1 MLQVNKTKN
10 RKSSLKN
17 TNGNKSVGIARH
29 SGSSYI
35 KEKTKSRYFDGKNN
49 KLYKP
54 NNKDKKFAGIFGQVN
69 GKPDYF
75 LLFILF
81 SILSF
86 GLLMVYEA
94 SVVYSDN
101 VFGGKYHFLVQQLGW
116 VTLGLIGMYTIS
128 RIDLTLLKKI
138 SPYIFIISLF
148 FLFIVLL
155 PTIFAPEIYGARRW
169 IVINPKPFPEIPF
182 LGRLNF
188 QPSELLKLT
197 CIIFIA
203 AVMSNKNFKQYIR
216 EPIVERLFTA
226 ITIFI
231 IMLVPVFLVI
241 LQPDFTTAAIIFS
254 ITLSLLFIGNI
265 PLVFFIVTVPIS
277 LIGGVIYALSSAYR
291 RARVETLLN
300 PSGVDASSTGY
311 HIKQVM
317 IALGSGGFWG
327 LGLGKSRQKYAYL
340 PEVTADSIFAV
351 VGEEL
356 GFIGAVFL
364 ITLFVALIFRCVK
377 IANSSNDN
385 FSKLLVMGVVIW
397 FSTQALINLLAMV
410 RIFPLTGV
418 PLPLIS
424 YGGSATIFLL
434 LGFGLIL
441 NVSRNNIDN
450 INEKKN

>member
-1 MLQVNKTKN
+1 MIQVNRAKNKKSALKNISNVKTNNELRSTSSISYKIGSN
-10 RKSSLKN
+10 FRNQNYRFNKGSSLKGKKK
-17 TNGNKSVGIARH
+17 TNLFGV
-29 SGSSYI
+29 
-35 KEKTKSRYFDGKNN
+35 TK
-49 KLYKP
+49 
-54 NNKDKKFAGIFGQVN
+54 
-69 GKPDYF
+69 GKPDYT

-81 SILSF
+81 VVLAF

-128 RIDLTLLKKI
+128 KIDLTFIKKI
-138 SPYIFIISLF
+138 SPYLFIISIF
-148 FLFIVLL
+148 FLFFVLL

-182 LGRLNF
+182 LGRLSF

-197 CIIFIA
+197 SIIFIS
-203 AVMSNKNFKQYIR
+203 AVISNKNFKQYIKDVT
-216 EPIVERLFTA
+216 IERILTA
-226 ITIFI
+226 VTIFTI
-231 IMLVPVFLVI
+231 TMVPVFLVI
-241 LQPDFTTAAIIFS
+241 LQPDFTTAAIVFS
-254 ITLSLLFIGNI
+254 ITLSLLFIANI
-265 PLVFFIVTVPIS
+265 PLIFFIVTVPVS
-277 LIGGVIYALSSAYR
+277 LIGGVLYALSSAYR
-291 RARVETLLN
+291 RARIETLLN
-300 PSGVDASSTGY
+300 PSGVDASTTGY

-327 LGLGKSRQKYAYL
+327 LGIGKSRQKYAYL

-377 IANSSNDN
+377 IANNSDDI

-424 YGGSATIFLL
+424 YGGSATIFML

-441 NVSRNNIDN
+441 NVSRNNIKD